1 MLAVVVFGLI
11 GSLVLPVLSP
21 IIASLAFF
29 TLLGMAL
36 GVNLYMWSVYLQVL
50 PLAVTLFTLVGIYT
64 LNMVF
69 GYLFETRSRSQ
80 MDSLFGQYVPPDL
93 VKEMSRDPEH
103 YSLASEKLELSVLF
117 SDIRGFTSISEGLD
131 AAELSEMMN
140 HYLTPMTRV
149 VHESKGTIDK
159 YIGDAIMAF
168 WGAPLKDQAHAAR
181 AVGAG
186 LAMLHALDK
195 LNVDFKKRNWP
206 ELHIG
211 IGINTGP
218 MSVGNMGSQF
228 RRAYTVLGDA
238 VNLGSRL
245 ESLTK
250 AYGVAFI
257 VSETTAQHAPEFFYR
272 ELDRVRVKGKAEP
285 VTMYEPLGMRSEMDV
300 KVVEDTKL
308 FHNALRLYRQKEWDE
323 AEKVL
328 RELLSVHPHTY
339 PYELYLERIAE
350 FRKDPPPEEWDGVF
364 THESK

>member
-1 MLAVVVFGLI
+1 VAT
-11 GSLVLPVLSP
+11 
-21 IIASLAFF
+21 LAFA
-29 TLLGMAL
+29 TLLAMAL
-36 GVNLYMWSVYLQVL
+36 AVNLYMWSVYLQVL
-50 PLAVTLFTLVGIYT
+50 PLAVTLFTLIGIYT

-93 VKEMSRDPEH
+93 VREMSRDPEH

-131 AAELSEMMN
+131 AAELSELMN

-186 LAMLHALDK
+186 LAMLHELDK
-195 LNVDFKKRNWP
+195 LNVEFKKRNWP
-206 ELHIG
+206 EIHIG
-211 IGINTGP
+211 VGINTGP

-228 RRAYTVLGDA
+228 RRAYTVLGDS

-245 ESLTK
+245 EGLTK

-285 VTMYEPLGMRSEMDV
+285 VTMYEPLGLRSDMDV

-308 FHNALRLYRQKEWDE
+308 FHNALRLYRQKDWDG

-339 PYELYLERIAE
+339 LYELYLERIAE
-350 FRKDPPPEEWDGVF
+350 FRKDPPPAEWDGVF
-364 THESK
+364 THEAK